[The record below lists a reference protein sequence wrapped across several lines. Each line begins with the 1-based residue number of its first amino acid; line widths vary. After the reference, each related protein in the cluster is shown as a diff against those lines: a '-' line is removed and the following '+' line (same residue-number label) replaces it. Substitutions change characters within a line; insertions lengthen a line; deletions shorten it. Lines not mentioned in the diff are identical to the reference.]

1 MVNQIKGKRYFWDE
15 VFVYSNSYHMF
26 VELVTYASWFTCG
39 SMTPTGWL
47 ERERQGLSL
56 ATGNDIQTY
65 TFRKVGTRKY
75 KRNPGADTAGLFDIS
90 ATSSV
95 CVDEVNFKFLK
106 TKALEVSVFSK
117 SGSWAAL
124 NVVQETRDPIA

>member
-1 MVNQIKGKRYFWDE
+1 MVKQIKGTRYFWDE

-47 ERERQGLSL
+47 DGLSY
-56 ATGNDIQTY
+56 ARGNDIQTY
-65 TFRKVGTRKY
+65 SFRKVGTLNY

-95 CVDEVNFKFLK
+95 CVDEVNFKFLN
-106 TKALEVSVFSK
+106 TKAQEISVSSE